1 MQPMQRSDGMAKR
14 MNLETDARN
23 LMSELGIVHI
33 NRYMSERKK
42 HKKEPHAEK
51 PLSLWNQNAVSG
63 QTLLSYVRR
72 VTNQNSPDFIPQKDR
87 IAVSDMDGTL
97 FCETDPTYFD
107 FRLYYYRIME
117 DPAYKDQTTEY
128 EIGIAKTIDEFI
140 ETGKMP
146 PDFEVEIGN
155 AIAKTFSGMTVAEFT
170 EYVRAFGNRPARG
183 YDGMT
188 AGEAFYKPM
197 IQALELL
204 RDNGF
209 VIFICSGTDREVV
222 RGLVCDGLDIPPRQ
236 VLATGEVIVA
246 RDQGDTDGTQYLYSA
261 KDELVL
267 GGRIQGKNLKMNK
280 VSQIAQEIGQQP
292 VLCLGNSSGDFSMAN
307 YVTDSNKYKT
317 LVMMLCCDDLEREN
331 GNLKKAAE
339 MEEMCRKSGWV
350 PVSMKND
357 WKTIYGEGVTKKAA

>member
-1 MQPMQRSDGMAKR
+1 MPVKKNQNSDMR
-14 MNLETDARN
+14 E
-23 LMSELGIVHI
+23 LMSELGIIHV
-33 NRYMSERKK
+33 NRYLADRMKQTKTLHSDG
-42 HKKEPHAEK
+42 
-51 PLSLWNQNAVSG
+51 PLSLWRKEAVSA

-72 VTNQNSPDFIPQKDR
+72 VTSKNSPDYIPPQDR
-87 IAVSDMDGTL
+87 IAVSDLDGTL

-107 FRLYYYRIME
+107 FRLYYYRIMT
-117 DPAYKDQTTEY
+117 DPDYKDKATDYQ
-128 EIGIAKTIDEFI
+128 ISLAKTIDEFI

-146 PDFEVEIGN
+146 QDFEVEIGN
-155 AIAKTFSGMTVAEFT
+155 AIAETFSGMTVEEFT
-170 EYVRAFGNRPARG
+170 EYVRNFGNRPARG
-183 YDGMT
+183 YDGMK

-204 RDNGF
+204 RENDF

-222 RGLVCDGLDIPPRQ
+222 RSLVSTELAIPPRN

-246 RDQGDTDGTQYLYSA
+246 RNQGETDGTKYLYTD

-267 GGRIQGKNLKMNK
+267 SGRIQGKNLKMNK

-292 VLCLGNSSGDFSMAN
+292 VLCFGNSSGDFSMAN
-307 YVTDSNKYKT
+307 YVTDNNKYST

-339 MEEMCRKSGWV
+339 IEEMCKKSGWT
-350 PVSMKND
+350 PVSMKKD
-357 WKTIYGEGVTKKAA
+357 WKTIYGEGVTKKAL